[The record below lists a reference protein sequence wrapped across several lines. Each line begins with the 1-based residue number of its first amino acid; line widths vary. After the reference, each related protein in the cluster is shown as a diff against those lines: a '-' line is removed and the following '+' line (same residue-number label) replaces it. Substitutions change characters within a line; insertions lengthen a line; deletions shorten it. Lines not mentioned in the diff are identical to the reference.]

1 MNQSKRGDER
11 EPSCIKLYVCL
22 FQLNWTNP
30 DPVQIVETIASRAG
44 VFALSPPEMM
54 KLREV
59 GGESKMRGE
68 RASKWEDDGANLYL
82 LPKWWPNVMEL
93 KKKQQQFSVK
103 RRSVT
108 SLLVAVPL
116 VGVESTAGASRHP
129 WLYTDWAYDLTWI
142 REFFKASRMRQTSD
156 SSWEFLNIENEQ
168 IKTAQNNSYGWKI
181 AWNYWL
187 IALDN
192 GSSGWLCW
200 SAHSATKNRKFCSHD
215 LIHW

>member
-1 MNQSKRGDER
+1 MKENQA
-11 EPSCIKLYVCL
+11 V
-22 FQLNWTNP
+22 LNYMCVYFNWIEQI
-30 DPVQIVETIASRAG
+30 QIVETIASRAG
-44 VFALSPPEMM
+44 VFGLSPTEMM

-93 KKKQQQFSVK
+93 KKTTTTIQCNKTWSL
-103 RRSVT
+103 T
-108 SLLVAVPL
+108 SLLVSVPL
-116 VGVESTAGASRHP
+116 VGLESTAGASRHP

-168 IKTAQNNSYGWKI
+168 IKTAQKKF
-181 AWNYWL
+181 L
-187 IALDN
+187 RM
-192 GSSGWLCW
+192 
-200 SAHSATKNRKFCSHD
+200 KNCVKLLTYCSR
-215 LIHW
+215 

>member
-1 MNQSKRGDER
+1 MKENQAVLTYM
-11 EPSCIKLYVCL
+11 CVY
-22 FQLNWTNP
+22 FNWIEQI
-30 DPVQIVETIASRAG
+30 QIVETIASRAG

-93 KKKQQQFSVK
+93 KKTTTTIQCNKTWSL
-103 RRSVT
+103 T

-116 VGVESTAGASRHP
+116 VGLESTAGASRHP

>member
-1 MNQSKRGDER
+1 MKENQA
-11 EPSCIKLYVCL
+11 V
-22 FQLNWTNP
+22 LNYMCVYFNWIEQI
-30 DPVQIVETIASRAG
+30 QIVETIASRAG

-93 KKKQQQFSVK
+93 KKKTTTIQCNKTWSL
-103 RRSVT
+103 T

-168 IKTAQNNSYGWKI
+168 IKTAQNNCYGWKI